1 MHSKLR
7 NRYID
12 LIEQTFDWPT
22 LDFKLMNNHLY
33 FHDIP
38 LMEVMEKFGSPIKI
52 TYLPKI
58 SAKIRM
64 ANELFNNE
72 IQKQNYKGTY
82 TFCYCTKSS
91 HFSFVLEEA
100 LKNEVNL
107 ETSSAFDI
115 PIIEN
120 LVERGLFTKD

>member
-1 MHSKLR
+1 MAQITNKNILNPVFIHKIAPNYKMHSKLR

-64 ANELFNNE
+64 ANELFNNA
-72 IQKQNYKGTY
+72 IQKQ
-82 TFCYCTKSS
+82 
-91 HFSFVLEEA
+91 
-100 LKNEVNL
+100 
-107 ETSSAFDI
+107 
-115 PIIEN
+115 
-120 LVERGLFTKD
+120 

>member
-38 LMEVMEKFGSPIKI
+38 LMEVMEKFGGPIKI

-64 ANELFNNE
+64 ANDLFNDA
-72 IQKQNYKGTY
+72 IQKQNYQGTY

-91 HFSFVLEEA
+91 HFSFILDEIINPRF
-100 LKNEVNL
+100 L
-107 ETSSAFDI
+107 SD
-115 PIIEN
+115 PIYS
-120 LVERGLFTKD
+120 LPQ